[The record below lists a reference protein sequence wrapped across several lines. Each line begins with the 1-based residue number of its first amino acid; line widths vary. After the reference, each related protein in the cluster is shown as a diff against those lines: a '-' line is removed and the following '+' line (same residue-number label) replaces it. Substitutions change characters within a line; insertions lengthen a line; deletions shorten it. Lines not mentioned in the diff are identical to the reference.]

1 MLILASAS
9 PRRQHLL
16 SLLGLQF
23 QAMAPDVEEDFRAGE
38 RPQAAARRLARAK
51 ALAVAGQRPEAFVLA
66 ADTVVACAGRLLA
79 KPGDAAEAAAMLR
92 LLRGRTHRV
101 VTAVAVVP
109 PGGRRSLV
117 AHSVTRVRMRSYGDN
132 EIAATIASGQPFDK
146 AGAYAVQDP
155 DFRPV
160 DSLQGCYCN
169 VVGLPLWTTRA
180 LLVRAGLP
188 VARPFP
194 PVDAPPH
201 CRTCP
206 DRPHSGP

>member
-1 MLILASAS
+1 MLVLASAS

-23 QAMAPDVEEDFRAGE
+23 EVVTPNVEEHFRSGE
-38 RPQAAARRLARAK
+38 RPKTAARRLAQAK
-51 ALAVAGQRPEAFVLA
+51 ALVVAHAHPEAFVLA

-79 KPGDAAEAAAMLR
+79 KPADAPEAAAMLR
-92 LLRGRTHRV
+92 LLRARTHRV
-101 VTAVAVVP
+101 ITAVAVVLSA
-109 PGGRRSLV
+109 GRRALV
-117 AHSVTRVRMRSYGDN
+117 AHSVTRVRMRAYGDD
-132 EIAATIASGQPFDK
+132 EIAASIASGQPFDK

-155 DFRPV
+155 DLRPV

-180 LLVRAGLP
+180 LLARAGLP

-194 PVDAPPH
+194 PSGAPPH
-201 CRTCP
+201 CHSCP
-206 DRPHSGP
+206 DRPRSGP